1 MTKSVGSWIPLE
13 PEECCTGTGSISWSL
28 VQMYMISSFY
38 LSCGKLDPAV
48 SLTPAGSHHWRPAG
62 RLSLDQ
68 HSWWLR
74 IMRLPHQHPPGFLL
88 AWPMK
93 LPQTRTSL
101 NYETTMSIKMS
112 YLMSD
117 ENCSYRTQILHV
129 YIDIDVIYS
138 AFILPSGK
146 LTVRYWSRGYVKI
159 VVLPIKNGD
168 FQYQLCNN
176 WPQGIKLSI
185 ISMMPSWWN
194 LKYHLSSPVVKG
206 VHPNPTTNQ
215 PTNGKRT
222 SYSPVF
228 DAPHHIHQYLMPLA
242 RLQLLQIFCSKGLPI
257 GAFFFWEKNPP
268 ETTVFYH
275 KIMGKSTWNHGFYHQ
290 IWRFPVKP

>member
-1 MTKSVGSWIPLE
+1 
-13 PEECCTGTGSISWSL
+13 
-28 VQMYMISSFY
+28 
-38 LSCGKLDPAV
+38 
-48 SLTPAGSHHWRPAG
+48 
-62 RLSLDQ
+62 
-68 HSWWLR
+68 
-74 IMRLPHQHPPGFLL
+74 
-88 AWPMK
+88 
-93 LPQTRTSL
+93 
-101 NYETTMSIKMS
+101 
-112 YLMSD
+112 MSD

-129 YIDIDVIYS
+129 YIDIDVIYP

-185 ISMMPSWWN
+185 ISMMSSWWN

-257 GAFFFWEKNPP
+257 GAFFLGK
-268 ETTVFYH
+268 
-275 KIMGKSTWNHGFYHQ
+275 KSTGNHGFLPQNYGKIYLKPWFLPSNMKISGKALNQ
-290 IWRFPVKP
+290 SNEVSSKLGGVQNETAPAERFPEVWNLDIVVLLCSIHWRNTKILFWNQNSS